1 MGDHQTFWCHECDM
15 SVSLV
20 PCSAQET
27 LLCPHCFSDLLELM
41 DSSSSSSSS
50 FSDHQHNSQD
60 NFLLNSPFLHRLI
73 HHLSTHPI
81 NHDDR
86 LPSPTAAVPP
96 SSLPASKASVDAIP
110 TLKITSS
117 MLDLDPLLLCAVC
130 KDPFLH
136 SVDAKQL
143 PCNHLYH
150 PHCILPWLSSHSS
163 CPLCRFQLPTDTHQ
177 PHLRHQNQNTPLPF
191 DDDDDQYDWFM
202 EYGSHGGSLRLSYIA
217 ASGRQMA
224 NPGEMAAAASPNVNT
239 NANADSSFN
248 GSFSFHSHCRN
259 FYQLQC
265 LVWIAFF
272 VCCSY

>member
-41 DSSSSSSSS
+41 DSSSASSSSS

-177 PHLRHQNQNTPLPF
+177 PHLRHQNQNTPCPSTTTTISTIGSWNMDPMGAVSASATLLPVEGKWPT
-191 DDDDDQYDWFM
+191 QEKWLPLPPPM
-202 EYGSHGGSLRLSYIA
+202 SMPMPMPTHLSTEI
-217 ASGRQMA
+217 
-224 NPGEMAAAASPNVNT
+224 
-239 NANADSSFN
+239 
-248 GSFSFHSHCRN
+248 
-259 FYQLQC
+259 
-265 LVWIAFF
+265 
-272 VCCSY
+272 CS